1 LEETRRIVTVWLTSR
16 PSSDPILTE
25 WEWNE
30 MDFRL
35 TEEQKMLR
43 DMVREFALEVV
54 APTAA
59 ERDEEERFDREI
71 FDKMAELGLTGI
83 PWPEEYGGAGADYL
97 SYVLAVEELS
107 RVDASIG
114 VTLSAHVSLAS
125 WPIYKFGTEEQKQ
138 TYLRALAEGKK
149 IGAYC
154 LTEPGSGSDAAGM
167 RTTAVKEGDEYI
179 LNGSKIFITN
189 GGPAEIYI
197 VFALT
202 DPSLKH
208 KGISAFIVEK
218 DFPGFSVGK
227 KEKKLGIRSSTTTE
241 VIMENCRV
249 PAKNLLGKEGEGF
262 KIAMMTLDGGRN
274 GIAAQAL
281 GIAQGAFDHALA
293 YAKERHQFGKP
304 IASLQAIQF
313 KLADMATKIE
323 AARLLTYQAA
333 WLEDQGL
340 PYGKA
345 SAISKLFAGDIAME
359 VTTEAVQVFGGYGY
373 TREYPVER
381 FMRDAKITQIYEGTN
396 EIQRVVISN
405 YLLKE

>member
-1 LEETRRIVTVWLTSR
+1 M
-16 PSSDPILTE
+16 
-25 WEWNE
+25 N
-30 MDFRL
+30 FQL
-35 TEEQKMLR
+35 TEEQEMLR
-43 DMVREFALEVV
+43 KMIRDFAENQV

-59 ERDEEERFDREI
+59 ERDEEERFDRSI
-71 FDKMAELGLTGI
+71 FEQMAELGLTGI
-83 PWPEEYGGAGADYL
+83 PWPEKYGGAGADYL

-138 TYLRALAEGKK
+138 KFLRPLAEGKK
-149 IGAYC
+149 MGAYC
-154 LTEPGSGSDAAGM
+154 LTEPGSGSDSAGM
-167 RTTAVKEGDEYI
+167 RTTAVRDGDHYI

-189 GGPAEIYI
+189 AGEAEIYV
-197 VFALT
+197 VFAVT
-202 DPSLKH
+202 NPELKH
-208 KGISAFIVEK
+208 KGITAFIVEK
-218 DFPGFSVGK
+218 GMPGFTMGK
-227 KEKKLGIRSSTTTE
+227 KEKKLGIRSSPTLAVNFE
-241 VIMENCRV
+241 DVRV
-249 PAKNLLGKEGEGF
+249 PVENRLGEEGQGF

-293 YAKERHQFGKP
+293 YAKERNQFGKP

-345 SAISKLFAGDIAME
+345 SAMSKVFAGDIAME